1 MLPTDVVLRGRMA
14 VLRACQNYVKRVVD
28 MARLTLD
35 IVDCFRKWDKDG
47 AEQHFLRMRELEDLL
62 HEDRGRI
69 IESLAQLGTVLPCR
83 DDVVRFLYQI
93 SEVADFYEGAVFR
106 MIQLMKAYKVPEKV
120 RESIARLADAVS
132 RIVEKLHEVAVALTL
147 NPDAAKHLIAEVDN
161 MEREIDSIYRDT
173 EMKILRENLKVPAIF
188 LARDVAQ
195 LLEDAADKVLDAAD
209 TARILA
215 MAL

>member
-1 MLPTDVVLRGRMA
+1 MA